1 MTSGPQFEF
10 VGSGLEFKITIGLKA
25 ESGQGKLR
33 AKSCSTLERKR
44 NQRK

>member
-10 VGSGLEFKITIGLKA
+10 VGSGLEFKIIGLKA